1 MWVAADSPST
11 SWPLLVFLS
20 SAFVQFSYCQS
31 GLQEAMGGFPM
42 PNLTLGE
49 LCHPAEM
56 AVQMGRSLR
65 ELFPPLLSLS
75 CWSAATSVCSRVGL
89 RWIIHLSTEGKQM
102 KQGANSSVSKGGWDM
117 FKEFLLL
124 FFTLPPPPKKFFFTV
139 LLSPFFLISISLY
152 SLSGIVLGMSVHSR
166 GKHTSRAIPSIWSRH
181 PGMHTQLWVGR
192 AERQSM
198 ISRAEPQSAHGDRLA
213 QEVGTLPSAFQPCA
227 PLRKILQTVIYAA
240 ACLLPPC
247 LAASHTFTSWSVLPG
262 LNLPCQLSLT
272 LASLDLLMRFSCL
285 AYQYL
290 TTSIQLKSHLPVPR
304 THASCIL
311 F

>member
-1 MWVAADSPST
+1 M
-11 SWPLLVFLS
+11 
-20 SAFVQFSYCQS
+20 
-31 GLQEAMGGFPM
+31 
-42 PNLTLGE
+42 
-49 LCHPAEM
+49 
-56 AVQMGRSLR
+56 
-65 ELFPPLLSLS
+65 
-75 CWSAATSVCSRVGL
+75 
-89 RWIIHLSTEGKQM
+89 
-102 KQGANSSVSKGGWDM
+102 
-117 FKEFLLL
+117 
-124 FFTLPPPPKKFFFTV
+124 
-139 LLSPFFLISISLY
+139 LSPFFLISISLY

-213 QEVGTLPSAFQPCA
+213 QAVQAAFQPCA

-240 ACLLPPC
+240 AVFLLPPC
-247 LAASHTFTSWSVLPG
+247 LAASHTFASWSVLPG

>member
-124 FFTLPPPPKKFFFTV
+124 FFTLPPPQK
-139 LLSPFFLISISLY
+139 SFFLLFCFLHSSLFQSVY
-152 SLSGIVLGMSVHSR
+152 IAWAASCWACLYTAEENTLPGQFQASDHDTLACTHSCEWGEQKGSQWFPEQNPNLPMGTGLHKKLGLYRQPSSHVLPL
-166 GKHTSRAIPSIWSRH
+166 GKSC
-181 PGMHTQLWVGR
+181 
-192 AERQSM
+192 RQSYM
-198 ISRAEPQSAHGDRLA
+198 
-213 QEVGTLPSAFQPCA
+213 
-227 PLRKILQTVIYAA
+227 
-240 ACLLPPC
+240 LLLVC
-247 LAASHTFTSWSVLPG
+247 
-262 LNLPCQLSLT
+262 
-272 LASLDLLMRFSCL
+272 
-285 AYQYL
+285 
-290 TTSIQLKSHLPVPR
+290 SHLAWQLPTRSPLEVCSQGLICHVSCPSLWPLWICWWDF
-304 THASCIL
+304 HA
-311 F
+311 